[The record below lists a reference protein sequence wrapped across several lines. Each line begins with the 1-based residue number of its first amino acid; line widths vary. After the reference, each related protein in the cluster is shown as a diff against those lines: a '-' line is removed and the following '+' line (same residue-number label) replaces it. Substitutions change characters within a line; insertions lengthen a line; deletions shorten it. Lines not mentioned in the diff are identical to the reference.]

1 MFIMVYCLVIIFA
14 IFIPIIIIAGVS
26 SRKIKEHC
34 DHQEEVN
41 QQVNNNIGGFR
52 ATKTF
57 YLTDNF
63 THDKDEYCKKM
74 LMVNTEAEE
83 VMLIDY
89 ENNKMV
95 KAKFSEILNYEIY
108 ENGSHTTTG
117 LGMGGFVGVFG
128 AETNGNC
135 KDLKLIIRLDKI
147 DNSQVVYDI
156 VSDTAMNIGISKS
169 TKVYQ
174 KCIKSMQEVVSFLEV
189 IKNRNSK
196 TTE

>member
-1 MFIMVYCLVIIFA
+1 MFVMVYCLVIIFA

-41 QQVNNNIGGFR
+41 QQVENNMAGFR
-52 ATKTF
+52 TTKTF

-63 THDKDEYCKKM
+63 THDKDESCKKM
-74 LMVNTEAEE
+74 LKVNTEAEE

-95 KAKFSEILNYEIY
+95 RAKFSEILNYEVY
-108 ENGSHTTTG
+108 ENGSHTTAG

-128 AETNGNC
+128 AETSGNC

-147 DNSQVVYDI
+147 DNSQVVYDV

-174 KCIKSMQEVVSFLEV
+174 KCVKSMQEVVSFLEV
-189 IKNRNSK
+189 IKNRNNK
-196 TTE
+196 TTD